1 MKYLLAIAVV
11 LCLMGC
17 ATNSHTQSTCQ
28 YPNDTITVFSA
39 NGIEYID

>member
-1 MKYLLAIAVV
+1 MKYLLAIAVG

-17 ATNSHTQSTCQ
+17 ATTSNTQSTNQ
-28 YPNDTITVFSA
+28 LPDNTITVFSA